1 MTCPPE
7 EVDQVIDHIVMRRLV
22 PLVVLPDWA
31 ERLRR
36 QDLRSAVPVR
46 RYVSDLDRPGSLEW
60 DLGRILFF
68 VEEIDAGRTFDP
80 IEVDNIVANGR
91 VAAEPDLLDGFHRF
105 VAAKIARAHT
115 IPARY
120 SGRVD
125 LLDYLTGRTCQL
137 PED

>member
-1 MTCPPE
+1 MATPE

-36 QDLRSAVPVR
+36 RDVRDAVPVS
-46 RYVSDLDRPGSLEW
+46 RYIDDLDRPGSLEW
-60 DLGRILFF
+60 DLGRIRFF
-68 VEEIDAGRTFDP
+68 VEEIDAGHPIDP
-80 IEVDNIVANGR
+80 VEIDNIVSHGR

-105 VAAKIARAHT
+105 VASKIARAHT

-125 LLDYLTGRTCQL
+125 LLDYLTGRTHQL
-137 PED
+137 PDD